1 LIARQLRRVRK
12 GRVGVR
18 RAIDRYQDVP
28 VDAAHSPLLVPDYT
42 ANSAGSVG
50 CMMKP
55 MPGARRVHY
64 GWVVAGAGF
73 TALLASAAFRA
84 VPGVLM
90 VPLQEEF
97 GWSRA
102 TISAAVAINLVVF
115 GVSGPFSAALVERIG
130 LRRVVTVA
138 LGLIVASAGLTVFI
152 TQPWQLYLLWGV
164 VTGAATGAVAPVL
177 AAMIATRWFHS
188 RRGLVVGLLTAA
200 NSTGQ
205 LIFLPLMSHVE
216 MAGWKWVMLVPGGA
230 ALIALP
236 VAGLLM
242 RDRPADLG
250 IPPYG
255 GTEVEPARGG
265 AGASN
270 ALAVL
275 FEAAR
280 TGTFW
285 ALAAS
290 FFVCGA
296 TTVGLIAVHFIPAAH
311 DHGMPATTA
320 AGMLAVMGILDIAGT
335 TASGWLTDR
344 TDPRRLLFW
353 YYALRGL
360 SLVLLSNAL
369 TTQSYTL
376 VLFVAFYGLDWI
388 ATVPPTVALTARRF
402 GPEKSSIVFGWV
414 FTFHQLGGAVA
425 AWGAGLVRGW
435 QGDYLPVFLAS
446 GVLCAIAALIV
457 LRIPRAPRR
466 PVPLAAT
473 APATP

>member
-1 LIARQLRRVRK
+1 
-12 GRVGVR
+12 
-18 RAIDRYQDVP
+18 
-28 VDAAHSPLLVPDYT
+28 
-42 ANSAGSVG
+42 
-50 CMMKP
+50 MMKP
-55 MPGARRVHY
+55 MRTRRVHY

-90 VPLQEEF
+90 VPLQDEF

-115 GVSGPFSAALVERIG
+115 GISGPFSAALVERIG

-138 LGLIVASAGLTVFI
+138 LALIALSAGLTVLI
-152 TQPWQLYLLWGV
+152 THPWQLYLLWGV

-177 AAMIATRWFHS
+177 AAMIATRWFHA

-205 LIFLPLMSHVE
+205 LIFLPLMSHIEVE
-216 MAGWKWVMLVPGGA
+216 GWKWVMLVPGGA
-230 ALIALP
+230 ALLALP
-236 VAGLLM
+236 VAGMLM
-242 RDRPADLG
+242 RDRPADIG

-255 GTEVEPARGG
+255 ATEIEPARPG
-265 AGASN
+265 ANASN
-270 ALAVL
+270 ALAIL
-275 FEAAR
+275 FEAMR

-285 ALAAS
+285 ALGAS

-311 DHGMPATTA
+311 DHGVPATQA
-320 AGMLAVMGILDIAGT
+320 ASMLALMGILDIAGT

-369 TTQSYTL
+369 STQSYTL

-402 GPEKSSIVFGWV
+402 GPEKSSVVFGWV
-414 FTFHQLGGAVA
+414 FTFHQIGGAVA

-435 QGDYLPVFLAS
+435 QGDYLPVFVAS
-446 GVLCAIAALIV
+446 GILCGIAALIV

-466 PVPLAAT
+466 PAPLPLT

>member
-1 LIARQLRRVRK
+1 
-12 GRVGVR
+12 
-18 RAIDRYQDVP
+18 
-28 VDAAHSPLLVPDYT
+28 
-42 ANSAGSVG
+42 
-50 CMMKP
+50 MMKP
-55 MPGARRVHY
+55 MRPSRIHY

-90 VPLQEEF
+90 VPLQDEF

-115 GVSGPFSAALVERIG
+115 GLSGPFSAALAERIG

-138 LGLIVASAGLTVFI
+138 LALIAGSAALTPWVS
-152 TQPWQLYLLWGV
+152 QPWQLYLLWGLI
-164 VTGAATGAVAPVL
+164 TGAATGAVAPVL
-177 AAMIATRWFHS
+177 AAMIATRWFVE

-205 LIFLPLMSHVE
+205 LIFLPLMSHIE
-216 MAGWKWVMLVPGGA
+216 MEGWRWVMAVPAAA

-236 VAGLLM
+236 VAGLLL
-242 RDRPADLG
+242 RDRPSDLG
-250 IPPYG
+250 LAPYG
-255 GTEVEPARGG
+255 GTAVEPPRVG
-265 AGASN
+265 APASS
-270 ALAVL
+270 AVAVL
-275 FEAAR
+275 LEAVK

-285 ALAAS
+285 ALAVS

-344 TDPRRLLFW
+344 MDPRKLLFW
-353 YYALRGL
+353 YYALRGV

-388 ATVPPTVALTARRF
+388 ATVPPTVALVARRF
-402 GPEKSSIVFGWV
+402 GPEKSGIVFGWV
-414 FTFHQLGGAVA
+414 FTFHQLGGAA
-425 AWGAGLVRGW
+425 AAYGAGLVRGW
-435 QGDYLPVFLAS
+435 NGDYLPVFIAS
-446 GVLCAIAALIV
+446 GVLCGIAALVV

-466 PVPLAAT
+466 TAPLPAT

>member
-1 LIARQLRRVRK
+1 
-12 GRVGVR
+12 
-18 RAIDRYQDVP
+18 
-28 VDAAHSPLLVPDYT
+28 
-42 ANSAGSVG
+42 
-50 CMMKP
+50 MMKP
-55 MPGARRVHY
+55 MRSRRVHY

-73 TALLASAAFRA
+73 AALLASAAFRA

-90 VPLQEEF
+90 VPLQDEF

-115 GVSGPFSAALVERIG
+115 GLSGPFSAALVERIG

-138 LGLIVASAGLTVFI
+138 LALIAASAGLTVLV
-152 TQPWQLYLLWGV
+152 THPWQLYLLWGV

-177 AAMIATRWFHS
+177 AAMIATRWFHE

-205 LIFLPLMSHVE
+205 LIFLPLMSHIE
-216 MAGWKWVMLVPGGA
+216 MEGWKWVMIVPGGA

-236 VAGLLM
+236 IAGLLM

-255 GTEVEPARGG
+255 GDRIEPARGG
-265 AGASN
+265 ANASN
-270 ALAVL
+270 AIAVL
-275 FEAAR
+275 REAMR

-320 AGMLAVMGILDIAGT
+320 ASMLAAMGVLDIAGT

-369 TTQSYTL
+369 TTQSRSSSP
-376 VLFVAFYGLDWI
+376 VASS
-388 ATVPPTVALTARRF
+388 AASPP
-402 GPEKSSIVFGWV
+402 
-414 FTFHQLGGAVA
+414 
-425 AWGAGLVRGW
+425 
-435 QGDYLPVFLAS
+435 
-446 GVLCAIAALIV
+446 
-457 LRIPRAPRR
+457 
-466 PVPLAAT
+466 
-473 APATP
+473 

>member
-1 LIARQLRRVRK
+1 
-12 GRVGVR
+12 
-18 RAIDRYQDVP
+18 
-28 VDAAHSPLLVPDYT
+28 
-42 ANSAGSVG
+42 
-50 CMMKP
+50 M
-55 MPGARRVHY
+55 
-64 GWVVAGAGF
+64 VVALSAIV
-73 TALLASAAFRA
+73 LSAAA
-84 VPGVLM
+84 LP
-90 VPLQEEF
+90 Q
-97 GWSRA
+97 A
-102 TISAAVAINLVVF
+102 TQLWQVYLVWGLVA
-115 GVSGPFSAALVERIG
+115 
-130 LRRVVTVA
+130 
-138 LGLIVASAGLTVFI
+138 
-152 TQPWQLYLLWGV
+152 
-164 VTGAATGAVAPVL
+164 GAATGAVAPVL
-177 AAMIATRWFHS
+177 AAMIATRWFHE

-216 MAGWKWVMLVPGGA
+216 MAGWRWVMLVPAGA
-230 ALIALP
+230 ALLALP

-255 GTEVEPARGG
+255 GTEIEPARGG
-265 AGASN
+265 ANASN

-414 FTFHQLGGAVA
+414 FTFHQIGGAAA

-435 QGDYLPVFLAS
+435 QGDYLPVFVAS
-446 GVLCAIAALIV
+446 GILCAIAAVIV

-466 PVPLAAT
+466 AAALPLT